1 MQHIPEVGRQH
12 PYAASVP
19 PINNQQNFLKQPI
32 VGEQNLSNSQMHS
45 PLLSTSPGDRSQIMS
60 PPVTGIPG
68 SQIPSRLP
76 TGPPLGHGQ
85 VSMGYQTHGTNLP
98 NASLHQS
105 GIAPYNSAPP
115 LPPQVVAP
123 PTDPASDSSQF
134 APSLSTM
141 GHSTAS
147 PPGSNYSQIRQK
159 QYLPTMPPMP
169 GQTTAN
175 PVGPGLI
182 QPGQRQYGSTTM
194 PPLPGQNLSSPLG
207 MNRASP
213 GITSGFQ
220 PTYQQPGY
228 PNQMDMYNNQ
238 RNLYQ
243 STPNAAGYQPQH
255 TRRLDPEQ
263 MPSPIQVIQDD
274 QSIRRGVFITN
285 QKGLAPP
292 LVTTNFVTQDQ
303 GNASPRY
310 IRSTMYNV
318 PTTADLIKQTN
329 IPFGLVISPM
339 ARIVKGEF
347 EPPIVDM
354 GEIGPVRCVRCK
366 AYMCPFMQFIDAGR
380 RFQCMFCKATTEV
393 PNEYF
398 QHLDHTG
405 QRLDRYERPE
415 LTLGTFEYIAT
426 KDYCR
431 DNIFPKSPAIVFII
445 DVSYNTV
452 KSGLV
457 NLLCTKMKSIIKN
470 LPIDD
475 GQTKSNMKVGFITYN
490 NTVHFYNINPCLAQP
505 QMMVVGDIQDVFMPL
520 LDGFLCDIEESE
532 AVIDSLM
539 TQIPQM
545 FADTRETETI
555 LAPAIQAGL
564 EALKA
569 SERAGKLLIFH
580 SSLPIAEAP
589 GKLKNRDDRKVLGT
603 DKEKTVL
610 APQNNVYNN
619 LGQECVGAG
628 CSVDLFI
635 FNNSYVDIA
644 TIGQIC
650 RLTGGEIYKYTYF
663 QADIDG
669 ERLISDIIN
678 NISRPIAFDAV
689 MRVRT
694 STVKK
699 LKVSY
704 NYKNNIYLDYF
715 LLGVFKLLES
725 TPKTVKDNLIA
736 RCANI
741 LAVYRKHCATPSSA
755 GQLILPECMKLLPL
769 YVNCLLKSDALSG
782 GADMA
787 IDDKSYVMQAITT
800 MPIPLSVA
808 YTYPRLLPLHNVD
821 PQDTELPPMLRCSI
835 DKFTDDGAYLLEN
848 TIHMFL
854 WLGMALSSQW
864 VQSVFGVPSVVQID
878 TDRALPILD
887 TPLNNRITNII
898 NRIRAERHHCVKLT
912 IVRQREKLEMVLRH
926 FLVEDRGNDGSPS
939 YVDFLCHMHKE
950 IRTLLSQ

>member
-1 MQHIPEVGRQH
+1 
-12 PYAASVP
+12 
-19 PINNQQNFLKQPI
+19 
-32 VGEQNLSNSQMHS
+32 
-45 PLLSTSPGDRSQIMS
+45 
-60 PPVTGIPG
+60 
-68 SQIPSRLP
+68 
-76 TGPPLGHGQ
+76 
-85 VSMGYQTHGTNLP
+85 
-98 NASLHQS
+98 
-105 GIAPYNSAPP
+105 
-115 LPPQVVAP
+115 
-123 PTDPASDSSQF
+123 
-134 APSLSTM
+134 
-141 GHSTAS
+141 
-147 PPGSNYSQIRQK
+147 
-159 QYLPTMPPMP
+159 
-169 GQTTAN
+169 
-175 PVGPGLI
+175 
-182 QPGQRQYGSTTM
+182 
-194 PPLPGQNLSSPLG
+194 
-207 MNRASP
+207 
-213 GITSGFQ
+213 
-220 PTYQQPGY
+220 
-228 PNQMDMYNNQ
+228 
-238 RNLYQ
+238 
-243 STPNAAGYQPQH
+243 
-255 TRRLDPEQ
+255 
-263 MPSPIQVIQDD
+263 
-274 QSIRRGVFITN
+274 
-285 QKGLAPP
+285 
-292 LVTTNFVTQDQ
+292 
-303 GNASPRY
+303 
-310 IRSTMYNV
+310 
-318 PTTADLIKQTN
+318 
-329 IPFGLVISPM
+329 
-339 ARIVKGEF
+339 
-347 EPPIVDM
+347 
-354 GEIGPVRCVRCK
+354 
-366 AYMCPFMQFIDAGR
+366 
-380 RFQCMFCKATTEV
+380 MFCKATTEV

-415 LTLGTFEYIAT
+415 LMLGTFEFMAT

-431 DNIFPKSPAIVFII
+431 DNVFPKSPAIVFII

-457 NLLCTKMKSIIKN
+457 NLLCTEMKSIIKN
-470 LPIDD
+470 LPIDA

-490 NTVHFYNINPCLAQP
+490 NTVHFYNVNPCLAQP

-520 LDGFLCDIEESE
+520 LDGFLCDVEESE

-569 SERAGKLLIFH
+569 SERSGKLLIFH

-650 RLTGGEIYKYTYF
+650 RLSGGEIYKYTYF

-669 ERLISDIIN
+669 ERLISDVIN
-678 NISRPIAFDAV
+678 NIGRPIAFDAV

-694 STVKK
+694 STGVRATDFYGHYFMSNTTDMELASIDCDKAIGIEIKHDDK
-699 LKVSY
+699 LTDDEGVYIQVALLYTSCSGIRRLRIINLSLKTSSQMVELY
-704 NYKNNIYLDYF
+704 RACDLDAIINYFSKQN
-715 LLGVFKLLES
+715 VFKLLES
-725 TPKTVKDNLIA
+725 TPKAVKDNLIA
-736 RCANI
+736 RCANM
-741 LAVYRKHCATPSSA
+741 LAIYRKHCATPSSA

-769 YVNCLLKSDALSG
+769 YINCLLKSDALSG
-782 GADMA
+782 GADMT
-787 IDDKSYVMQAITT
+787 IDDRSYVMQAVAT
-800 MPIPLSVA
+800 MPISTSVA
-808 YTYPRLLPLHNVD
+808 YTYPRLFPLHDID

-848 TIHMFL
+848 SIHMFL

-864 VQSVFGVPSVVQID
+864 IQSVFGVPAVVQVD
-878 TDRALPILD
+878 TDRATLPILD
-887 TPLNNRITNII
+887 TPLNNRIRNII
-898 NRIRAERHHCVKLT
+898 NRIRVERHHCVKLT